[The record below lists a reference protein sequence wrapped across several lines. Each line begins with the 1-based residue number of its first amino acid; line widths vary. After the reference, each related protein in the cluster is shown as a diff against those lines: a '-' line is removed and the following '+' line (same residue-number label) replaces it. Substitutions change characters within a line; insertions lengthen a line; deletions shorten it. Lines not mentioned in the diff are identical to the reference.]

1 MRTSLPVIVGVL
13 VLYGVGAGLF
23 QPPNISAVIGS
34 VAPERIGVASA
45 SLATVGRLG
54 QVVGVAVAGGLWQWG
69 VARHGQLPAGQT
81 TAFSLAFAVLA
92 VFGVLAVL
100 ASWLRGPA
108 EPAPGITATAAVGRA
123 GVQ

>member
-1 MRTSLPVIVGVL
+1 MPVP
-13 VLYGVGAGLF
+13 ASRWSS
-23 QPPNISAVIGS
+23 PNISAVIGS
-34 VAPERIGVASA
+34 VAPERVGVASA

-69 VARHGQLPAGQT
+69 LDRHGELPAGQT
-81 TAFSLAFAVLA
+81 AAFRLAFAVLA
-92 VFGVLAVL
+92 VVGVLAVL

-108 EPAPGITATAAVGRA
+108 EPAPGISATAGAGRA